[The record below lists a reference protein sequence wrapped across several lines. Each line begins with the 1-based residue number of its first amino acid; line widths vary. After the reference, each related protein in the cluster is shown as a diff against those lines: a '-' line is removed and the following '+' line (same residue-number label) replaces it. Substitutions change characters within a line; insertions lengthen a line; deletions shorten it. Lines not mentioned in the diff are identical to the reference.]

1 VSFGLMQI
9 NRVGGCCPQNG
20 QNLFQ
25 CSAGCSAGTYSMER
39 NQGGDVERGNL
50 VARRKLL
57 F

>member
-1 VSFGLMQI
+1 MQI
-9 NRVGGCCPQNG
+9 NRGDGRCPHGG

-50 VARRKLL
+50 VARRKCL